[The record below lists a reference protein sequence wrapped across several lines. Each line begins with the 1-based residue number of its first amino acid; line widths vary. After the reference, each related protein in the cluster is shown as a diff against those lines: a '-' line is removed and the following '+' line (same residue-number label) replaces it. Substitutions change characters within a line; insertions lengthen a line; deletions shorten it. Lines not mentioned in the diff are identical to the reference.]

1 MQFELI
7 GDLVVLVLVYERMLV
22 QFELI
27 GDLVVLVLCIRADAG
42 AV

>member
-27 GDLVVLVLCIRADAG
+27 GDLVVLVLWIRADAG